1 MPTGWPTVVRQ
12 RQVET
17 VAAQLRTRNGHT
29 GVVLVGGPG
38 VGKTT
43 LARSVVKATGAKA
56 RWVAG
61 TETAHGIPLGAL
73 THLIDVMGAAEPHTV
88 LRAARSQLLGGS
100 SEVIIGVDDAHMLDE
115 LSATVVHQLAIEHA
129 AVFVVTVRSGQQIP
143 DAIRALW
150 KDDLLTR
157 VDLTPFTRAEVGSVV
172 EAALGG
178 PVESVSADRI
188 FETSG
193 GNPLFLRHLVEGAQ
207 QAGQLREVAGVWQL
221 RGETVITGELSAL
234 ISARIDVMPAG
245 VLQVMEALAFGGSLD
260 LDVLV
265 ALRGREAVEAAERV
279 GVVQIGGPP
288 NRLSVTASHPIYGEV
303 VRSGTGVLDARRVR
317 SELVQELSR
326 RPTDHVSDRIRLVD
340 LAIGSDSPPSVE
352 ALTVSASDALTLGDV
367 VVAERFARHAWADG
381 AGLPAQL
388 LLAVSTAW
396 QGKSTEAETVLARVD
411 TATMSDF
418 ELAILGTV
426 RASNLFYGLA
436 DSDAATAVLEEL
448 RPRLTFPASTDLV
461 KMLEAT
467 FNGRLPESLRA
478 ARAVLK
484 SELRLPVA
492 RGWASFMAASAL
504 SQMGDLGEVG
514 ALVGDALA
522 AAAQGASGLL
532 RFNVGL
538 AEIPMHLALGPC
550 DAAEQ
555 AARRYLDLAVGQ
567 QPARAKAGVL
577 LGFVLLRRGRL
588 LAAKAEFT
596 QAIAAL
602 RGVGYVWEFLAASY
616 LCHTCAVLGDVAGAK
631 DALARAE
638 RLVGGVRVL
647 FEPELELARGWLSVA
662 RGETS
667 TAIAHVRVAAD
678 AAAAGSRFVVEADAL
693 FIAARFGDRTVAER
707 LSELAARLDGETVRV
722 QAAHAAGVAEQD
734 GPTLAAV
741 AVRWEELGALLL
753 AADAA
758 AQSAAAYDRAHDRR
772 AKTNQSGI
780 AFRLAAES
788 DDARTPAL
796 RAEAQPLPLTGR
808 EREIASMVA
817 QGMSNK
823 RIAEKLFV
831 SVRTVEG
838 HIYRAC
844 TKLNVSA
851 REGLAEAIKR
861 AG

>member
-1 MPTGWPTVVRQ
+1 MPTAWPTVVRQ
-12 RQVET
+12 RHVET

-43 LARSVVKATGAKA
+43 LARSVVKAARAQA

-61 TETAHGIPLGAL
+61 TETARGIPLGAL
-73 THLIDVMGAAEPHTV
+73 THLVDVTGAAEPHTV
-88 LRAARSQLLGGS
+88 LRAARSQLLGDNK
-100 SEVIIGVDDAHMLDE
+100 EIVIGVDDAHMLDE
-115 LSATVVHQLAIEHA
+115 LSATLVHQLAMEHA
-129 AVFVVTVRSGQQIP
+129 AAFIVTVRSGQQIP
-143 DAIRALW
+143 DAISALW

-157 VDLTPFTRAEVGSVV
+157 VDLMPFTRAEVGSVV
-172 EAALGG
+172 ESALGG

-234 ISARIDVMPAG
+234 VSARLDVMPEG
-245 VLQVMEALAFGGSLD
+245 VLQVMETLAFGGSLD

-279 GVVQIGGPP
+279 GMVQLGGPP

-303 VRSGTGVLDARRVR
+303 VRSATGVLEARRIR

-326 RPTDHVSDRIRLVD
+326 RSADHVSDRIRIVD
-340 LAIGSDSPPSVE
+340 LAIGSDTPPSVE
-352 ALTVSASDALTLGDV
+352 ALTVSAADALTLGDV

-396 QGKSTEAETVLARVD
+396 QGKAAEAEAVLAQVD
-411 TATMSDF
+411 TETMNDF
-418 ELAILGTV
+418 ELVILGTV
-426 RASNLFYGLA
+426 RASNLFWGLA
-436 DSDAATAVLEEL
+436 DSERATAVLEEL
-448 RPRLTFPASTDLV
+448 RPRLTFQAGADLV
-461 KMLEAT
+461 EMLESQ
-467 FNGRLPESLRA
+467 FIGRLPDSLRA
-478 ARAVLK
+478 ARAVLD
-484 SELRLPVA
+484 SQLRLPVV
-492 RGWASFMAASAL
+492 RGWASFIAASAL
-504 SQMGDLGEVG
+504 SQMGDLGEVS
-514 ALVGDALA
+514 ALVDDGLE

-538 AEIPMHLALGPC
+538 AEVPMYLALGPC
-550 DAAEQ
+550 DDAEQ
-555 AARRYLDLAVGQ
+555 AARRYLDFAIGQ

-577 LGFVLLRRGRL
+577 LGFVLSRRGRL
-588 LAAKAEFT
+588 RAAKAEFT

-602 RGVGYVWEFLAASY
+602 RGVGYVWEFLASSY
-616 LCHTCAVLGDVAGAK
+616 LCITCAALGDADGAEE
-631 DALARAE
+631 ALVRAE
-638 RLVGGVRVL
+638 RLVGGVRGL
-647 FEPELELARGWLSVA
+647 FAPDVELARGWLAVT

-667 TAIAHVRVAAD
+667 AAIAHARSAAEL
-678 AAAAGSRFVVEADAL
+678 ASASSRFTVETDAL
-693 FIAARFGDRTVAER
+693 LTAARFGDRTVAER
-707 LSELAARLDGETVRV
+707 LSELAAELDGETVRV
-722 QAAHAAGVAEQD
+722 AAAHAVGVAEQD
-734 GPTLAAV
+734 GLALAAV
-741 AVRWEELGALLL
+741 ATRWEELGVLVC

-772 AKTNQSGI
+772 SKTNQSGI
-780 AFRLAAES
+780 AFRLAAAC

-796 RAEAQPLPLTGR
+796 REVAQPLPLTGR

-817 QGMSNK
+817 QGLSNK
-823 RIAEKLFV
+823 KIAEKLYV

-844 TKLNVSA
+844 SKLNVSD
-851 REGLAEAIKR
+851 RDGLAEVIKR